1 MRQDKAFAPGQ
12 AVSQRIV
19 GAWLA
24 TLFDAVITVDPHLHR
39 VTTLAEAVPARQ
51 AITLSAAPLLG
62 NWIAKHRPGAFLL
75 GPDSESAQ
83 WVTQAATAHGLAH
96 AVCSKE
102 RLGDRAVRITLP
114 AYDLRGQAVVLLDD
128 VASSGHT
135 LATAAALALAA
146 GATSVDVAVTHALL
160 AGDALQRIHQAGVGE
175 FWSTDSVGHP
185 SNVVALASLLAQAL
199 KLDVSMG

>member
-1 MRQDKAFAPGQ
+1 
-12 AVSQRIV
+12 
-19 GAWLA
+19 
-24 TLFDAVITVDPHLHR
+24 
-39 VTTLAEAVPARQ
+39 
-51 AITLSAAPLLG
+51 
-62 NWIAKHRPGAFLL
+62 LL

-83 WVTQAATAHGLAH
+83 WVTQAAAAHGLHH
-96 AVCSKE
+96 AVCNKV
-102 RLGDRAVRITLP
+102 RHGDRAVRITLP
-114 AYDLRGQAVVLLDD
+114 ACDLRGQTVVLLDD

-146 GATSVDVAVTHALL
+146 GAASVDVAVTHALL
-160 AGDALQRIHQAGVGE
+160 PGDALQRIHQAGVGE